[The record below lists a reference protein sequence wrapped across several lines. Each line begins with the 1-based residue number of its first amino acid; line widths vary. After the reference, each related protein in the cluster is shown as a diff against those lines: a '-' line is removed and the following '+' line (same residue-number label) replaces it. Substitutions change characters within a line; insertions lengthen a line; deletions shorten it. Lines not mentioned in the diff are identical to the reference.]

1 MLSNIALL
9 EIEPSD
15 GAFFLLYCDAE
26 GLCLADTWH
35 TSLEDAKH
43 QARSEFGIENED
55 WQEVAQRRCVAAVPE
70 TFPEDPRGAPPGGPH
85 RGCLSRASMLDCLD
99 VVSAQT
105 RGASLS
111 GGHEVAGT
119 REDGAA
125 SRSGADGG
133 STAGTYWGFAL
144 SQARQSAVRL

>member
-1 MLSNIALL
+1 
-9 EIEPSD
+9 
-15 GAFFLLYCDAE
+15 
-26 GLCLADTWH
+26 
-35 TSLEDAKH
+35 
-43 QARSEFGIENED
+43 
-55 WQEVAQRRCVAAVPE
+55 
-70 TFPEDPRGAPPGGPH
+70 
-85 RGCLSRASMLDCLD
+85 MLDCLD

-125 SRSGADGG
+125 SRGGADGG